1 MAPIRIGIVGIG
13 KIARDQHLPV
23 IGGDQ
28 AFKLSAIATRSG
40 ADADVPTFPT
50 LEAMLDGAEVDAVAL
65 CTPPQVRHKLAL
77 AALRHGRHVL
87 LEKPP
92 GATLSEVEQLA
103 ALADKTGRTLFA
115 TWHSR
120 FAPGVEPARR
130 WLADKA
136 IRSVHIAWK
145 EDVRRW
151 HPGQTWIWE
160 PGGLGVF
167 DPGIN
172 ALSIATR
179 ILPQP
184 FFLTRSALSFPE
196 NCRAPIAASLA
207 FSDADGTPITA
218 EFDFRQRG
226 GEIWDIEVAT
236 DAGRLTLSK
245 GGAVMAID
253 GKVTSQEK
261 SREYAGLYAR
271 FRELIDQGKSEVDVS
286 PLRHVADAFM
296 LGRIERVAAFY
307 DNTSTEKAYA

>member
-23 IGGDQ
+23 IASDPGFTL
-28 AFKLSAIATRSG
+28 AALATRSG
-40 ADADVPTFPT
+40 AHADVPTFPT
-50 LEAMLDGAEVDAVAL
+50 IEAMLDGAVIDAVAL

-77 AALRHGRHVL
+77 EALRRGKHVL

-103 ALADKTGRTLFA
+103 TVADVAGRTLFA

-120 FAPGVEPARR
+120 FAPAVEPAQRF
-130 WLADKA
+130 LADKA

-151 HPGQTWIWE
+151 HPGQAWIWE

-172 ALSIATR
+172 ALSIATL
-179 ILPQP
+179 ILPRP
-184 FFLTRSALSFPE
+184 FFLTRSVLSFPE

-218 EFDFRQRG
+218 EFDFRQQG
-226 GEIWDIEVAT
+226 GEIWDIEVET
-236 DAGRLTLSK
+236 DAGRLTLSR
-245 GGAVMAID
+245 GGAVMAVD
-253 GKVTSQEK
+253 GRVASEEC
-261 SREYAGLYAR
+261 SAEYAGLYTR
-271 FRELIDQGKSEVDVS
+271 FSELIKERKSEVDVS

-307 DNTSTEKAYA
+307 DNPSTEKAYA